1 MTKRMQKAPAL
12 LLAFLL
18 LAANLTAELA
28 HHHFAPPPV
37 KNSNGQI
44 ETAVPQIIGGP
55 QRCCACLFAHENQAA
70 HTGFS
75 GLAAPSPFVFIKPS
89 SPPLFTSVIQS
100 VCRNRAPPT
109 WNQLS

>member
-1 MTKRMQKAPAL
+1 MTKRMQKVPAL

-28 HHHFAPPPV
+28 HHHFAPPSE
-37 KNSNGQI
+37 KNSTGQI
-44 ETAVPQIIGGP
+44 ETAAPQITGGP
-55 QRCCACLFAHENQAA
+55 QRCCACLFAHENQAV

-75 GLAAPSPFVFIKPS
+75 DLAAPSPFILVKPS

-100 VCRNRAPPT
+100 SCRNRAPPA